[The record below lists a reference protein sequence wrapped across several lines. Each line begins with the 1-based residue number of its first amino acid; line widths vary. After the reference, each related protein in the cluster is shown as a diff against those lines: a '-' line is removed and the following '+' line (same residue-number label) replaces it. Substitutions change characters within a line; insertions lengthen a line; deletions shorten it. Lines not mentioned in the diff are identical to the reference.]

1 MAAMEVEP
9 PLPPMHLLGGER
21 GLKRQVSRN
30 AEQSDGKRNFF
41 GQGRYEDI
49 VHEIVKTFSPLM
61 EACSNFEEVT
71 LSKQFEGRNSE
82 GLLDKRMEVL
92 FVGYSFNPAGNWV
105 DRGGGGDPDDGYDGD
120 REQPQTYANPGKR
133 MYRVTFRLIDSYGFV
148 PTRRLMERH
157 TIPATVDVQC
167 GLSGEQLYSK
177 LIDIATQW
185 MDFVSEHFKLARVAR
200 NSRPLGSGLLSTVA
214 ER

>member
-1 MAAMEVEP
+1 
-9 PLPPMHLLGGER
+9 
-21 GLKRQVSRN
+21 
-30 AEQSDGKRNFF
+30 
-41 GQGRYEDI
+41 
-49 VHEIVKTFSPLM
+49 M

-157 TIPATVDVQC
+157 SIPATVDVQC